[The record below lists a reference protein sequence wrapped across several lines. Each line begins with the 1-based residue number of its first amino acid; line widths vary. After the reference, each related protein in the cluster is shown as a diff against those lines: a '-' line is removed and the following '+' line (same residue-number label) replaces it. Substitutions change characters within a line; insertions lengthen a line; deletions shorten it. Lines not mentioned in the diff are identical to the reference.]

1 MSGSSVFQTTTESDF
16 YKLIIQRIYL
26 GIWGTISC
34 LHSIKKLYGSFRQL
48 FTTFLLMNGLKE
60 EHIKDIFKDIGRITS
75 QEFESKQFIELY
87 SKTIGYFENYNSKH
101 LFNQFLEQYNYVYNN
116 QLLSLDQKMIS
127 LSVK

>member
-34 LHSIKKLYGSFRQL
+34 LHSIKKLYGPFRQL

-75 QEFESKQFIELY
+75 QEFEQKQFIELY
-87 SKTIGYFENYNSKH
+87 NRSIDYFGNDYSKRG
-101 LFNQFLEQYNYVYNN
+101 QFKYSFLYIIIQP
-116 QLLSLDQKMIS
+116 DPMIFINFDKQ
-127 LSVK
+127 VK